1 MKNNYVKSPF
11 NYIGGKH
18 KLLPQILPL
27 FPNKISMFYDVFG
40 GGGSLSLNVNSE
52 HVYYN
57 DIVPYVSNMFNE
69 LKGQDTNKCLEDI
82 KKIINEYNLNKTNEE
97 GFLRLRADYN
107 NGERNWVK
115 FYMLVCHSFN
125 YQFRFNNNQEYN
137 SSFGKNRSEYS
148 ATTEKKFI
156 NFMDKLNSID
166 IVFDCKDF
174 RDIDYSEANEDD
186 LVYFDPPYLISC
198 GNYNDGKRG
207 FKGWSKQDDLD
218 LMELCDKLNEQGTRF
233 AMSNVLKHKGM
244 LNEKLINW
252 SKKYKVNYLNYDY
265 NNCNYQSNNE
275 QSETIEVLI
284 TNF

>member
-69 LKGQDTNKCLEDI
+69 LKGQDTYKCLEDI
-82 KKIINEYNLNKTNEE
+82 KKIINEYDLNKTNEE

-137 SSFGKNRSEYS
+137 SSFGKNRSYFSERQRQDLIAMKNKTS
-148 ATTEKKFI
+148 T
-156 NFMDKLNSID
+156 D
-166 IVFDCKDF
+166 ITVMSKSFE
-174 RDIDYSEANEDD
+174 DIDFSNFDEND
-186 LVYFDPPYLISC
+186 LVYLDPPYYNSV
-198 GNYNDGKRG
+198 GSYNDGKRG
-207 FKGWSKQDDLD
+207 FEGWTKEHEIKLLD
-218 LMELCDKLNEQGTRF
+218 LMTKLHKQGTRF
-233 AMSNVLKHKGM
+233 ALSNNLKYDNPYLREWLDDNDFYTIHYLKG
-244 LNEKLINW
+244 
-252 SKKYKVNYLNYDY
+252 DY
-265 NNCNYQSNNE
+265 VNCNYHKIDRSKDV
-275 QSETIEVLI
+275 EVLI
-284 TNF
+284 TNY